1 MTPPLLTAP
10 AVVDSSTFV
19 AGPVATGWL
28 QPTGRVPAVL
38 AAWQAGALGEAPTGI
53 AWDVL
58 RIPRTV
64 GYETVAQLRAAGVPL
79 GPVLHGPLGT
89 EFFIALGSADGWDA
103 PDSHLLPA
111 HKLMLLPHPDYNE
124 RNQLQLGARCWI
136 IPPTGTT
143 PLTAGP
149 ALRTAYPAARA
160 RVPEAQR

>member
-38 AAWQAGALGEAPTGI
+38 AAWKDGALGEAPTGI
-53 AWDVL
+53 AWDVV

-79 GPVLHGPLGT
+79 GPVLLGPLGA
-89 EFFIALGSADGWDA
+89 EFFVAPGSADGWDA
-103 PDSHLLPA
+103 PDSHLVPA
-111 HKLMLLPHPDYNE
+111 HRLVLLPHPDYTE
-124 RNQLQLGARCWI
+124 PRLLGARCWI
-136 IPPTGTT
+136 VPPTGTP
-143 PLTAGP
+143 PLTWGP
-149 ALRTAYPAARA
+149 DLRTAYLAARA